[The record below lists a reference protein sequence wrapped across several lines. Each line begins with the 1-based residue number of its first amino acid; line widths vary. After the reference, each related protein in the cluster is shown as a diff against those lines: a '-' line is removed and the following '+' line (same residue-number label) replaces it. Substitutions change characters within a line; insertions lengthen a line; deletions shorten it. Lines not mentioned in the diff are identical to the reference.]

1 MITSNKIDVGF
12 FSAPNLVPWLL
23 FNVNILGVGAWIV
36 TDEFCRIRFLF
47 NLKGRDMRK
56 SRWREA
62 VGRGGGGCDYSRKA
76 INRGMAIIRGN
87 TVFLSHPD
95 CTYLARTKIMSMIGT
110 DSLLDLLAEVSHF
123 SSHFCLVV
131 RDLFKQGRYWVL
143 IENRKKK
150 TLNEKSQ
157 CVLIAKISFRKT
169 EKITNPQK

>member
-1 MITSNKIDVGF
+1 M
-12 FSAPNLVPWLL
+12 
-23 FNVNILGVGAWIV
+23 
-36 TDEFCRIRFLF
+36 
-47 NLKGRDMRK
+47 
-56 SRWREA
+56 
-62 VGRGGGGCDYSRKA
+62 
-76 INRGMAIIRGN
+76 
-87 TVFLSHPD
+87 
-95 CTYLARTKIMSMIGT
+95 GT

-150 TLNEKSQ
+150 KTLNEKSQ

>member
-1 MITSNKIDVGF
+1 MITSNKIDAGF

-36 TDEFCRIRFLF
+36 TDEFCRIRFHF

-62 VGRGGGGCDYSRKA
+62 VGREGGGGCDYSRKA

-87 TVFLSHPD
+87 TVLILYPD
-95 CTYLARTKIMSMIGT
+95 FTYLARTKIISTMGT

-123 SSHFCLVV
+123 SSHFWLVV
-131 RDLFKQGRYWVL
+131 RDLCKQGRYWVL
-143 IENRKKK
+143 IENRQKK
-150 TLNEKSQ
+150 TLSEKSQ
-157 CVLIAKISFRKT
+157 CVLIAK
-169 EKITNPQK
+169 N

>member
-1 MITSNKIDVGF
+1 MITSNKIDAGF

-36 TDEFCRIRFLF
+36 TDEFCRIRFHF

-62 VGRGGGGCDYSRKA
+62 VGREGGGGCDYSRKA

-87 TVFLSHPD
+87 TVLILHPD
-95 CTYLARTKIMSMIGT
+95 FTYLARTKIISMMGT
-110 DSLLDLLAEVSHF
+110 DSLLDLLADVSHF

-131 RDLFKQGRYWVL
+131 RDLCKQGRYWVL

-150 TLNEKSQ
+150 PS
-157 CVLIAKISFRKT
+157 ARKA
-169 EKITNPQK
+169 NVS

>member
-1 MITSNKIDVGF
+1 MITSNKIDAGF

-36 TDEFCRIRFLF
+36 TDEFCRIRFHF

-62 VGRGGGGCDYSRKA
+62 VGREGGCDYSRKA

-123 SSHFCLVV
+123 SSHFCLVA
-131 RDLFKQGRYWVL
+131 RDLCKQGRYWVL
-143 IENRKKK
+143 IENRK
-150 TLNEKSQ
+150 
-157 CVLIAKISFRKT
+157 RKPSAR
-169 EKITNPQK
+169 KANVS